1 MYKKSQF
8 IKNVYKPK
16 DVMELLNVTH
26 RTLYNYDEQGKLKFS
41 RSESGRR
48 IIFRDDLLQYLD
60 DKGLLID
67 DSEAEKRDYIYAR
80 VSSQKQSTTGDLDRQ
95 AMFLIEN
102 VNNLQSPVVLKEVG
116 SGLNDKRPKLL
127 KLMDDVMDG
136 KVNNIYVTYKDRLT
150 RFGFNYL
157 ERICNHHGVRIIVV
171 KDIAR
176 TKSIEQELAEDLI
189 SMSAKEKLDK
199 IVEYLGSHK
208 EISKKEIMDI
218 ICEDEDIDFMV

>member
-1 MYKKSQF
+1 MYKRSQF
-8 IKNVYKPK
+8 IKDVYKPK

-60 DKGLLID
+60 NKGLLID
-67 DSEAEKRDYIYAR
+67 DTETEKRDYIYAR
-80 VSSQKQSTTGDLDRQ
+80 VSSQKQSITGDLDRQ

-102 VNNLQSPVVLKEVG
+102 VNNLQSPVILKEVG

-171 KDIAR
+171 KDIDK
-176 TKSIEQELAEDLI
+176 TKSIEQELAEDL
-189 SMSAKEKLDK
+189 MSLIAGFSGKL
-199 IVEYLGSHK
+199 YGLR
-208 EISKKEIMDI
+208 SKGNVTVGKD
-218 ICEDEDIDFMV
+218 